1 MTQPVLSADSIL
13 GVHMKT
19 NGAQHPK
26 LKELFFPSCE
36 LPRDGSPLPD
46 RVARF
51 TSVFW
56 VAQIFVSET
65 QKHWKAVNFANSHG
79 TKQPASFFYSQV
91 EKDALKA
98 DRAAKLKA
106 AREKSLEETKGLRD
120 KKRAEKEGAV
130 QRKRTERK
138 AVRFDIT
145 GCNCVGVVCPGC
157 SI

>member
-56 VAQIFVSET
+56 VAHIFVSET

-91 EKDALKA
+91 EQDALKA
-98 DRAAKLKA
+98 DRDAKLKA
-106 AREKSLEETKGLRD
+106 ARETTLRETKGDRD
-120 KKRAEKEGAV
+120 KKRAEKEKAAN
-130 QRKRTERK
+130 RKRTERK
-138 AVRFDIT
+138 KV
-145 GCNCVGVVCPGC
+145 
-157 SI
+157 

>member
-1 MTQPVLSADSIL
+1 
-13 GVHMKT
+13 MKT

-46 RVARF
+46 RVPRF

-56 VAQIFVSET
+56 VAHIFVSET

-91 EKDALKA
+91 EQDALKA
-98 DRAAKLKA
+98 DRDAKLKA
-106 AREKSLEETKGLRD
+106 ARETTLRETKGDRD
-120 KKRAEKEGAV
+120 KKRAEKEKAAN
-130 QRKRTERK
+130 RKRTERK
-138 AVRFDIT
+138 KV
-145 GCNCVGVVCPGC
+145 
-157 SI
+157 

>member
-1 MTQPVLSADSIL
+1 
-13 GVHMKT
+13 MKT

-56 VAQIFVSET
+56 VAHIFVSET

-91 EKDALKA
+91 EQDALKA
-98 DRAAKLKA
+98 DRDAKLKA
-106 AREKSLEETKGLRD
+106 ARETTLRETKGDRD
-120 KKRAEKEGAV
+120 KKRAEKEKAAN
-130 QRKRTERK
+130 RKRTERK
-138 AVRFDIT
+138 KV
-145 GCNCVGVVCPGC
+145 
-157 SI
+157 

>member
-36 LPRDGSPLPD
+36 LPRDGSPIPD

-56 VAQIFVSET
+56 VAHIFVSET

-91 EKDALKA
+91 EQDALKA
-98 DRAAKLKA
+98 DRDAKLKA
-106 AREKSLEETKGLRD
+106 ARETTLRETKGDRD
-120 KKRAEKEGAV
+120 KKRAEKEKAAN
-130 QRKRTERK
+130 RKRTERK
-138 AVRFDIT
+138 KV
-145 GCNCVGVVCPGC
+145 
-157 SI
+157 

>member
-1 MTQPVLSADSIL
+1 
-13 GVHMKT
+13 MKT

-91 EKDALKA
+91 DKDAQKA
-98 DRAAKLKA
+98 DRAAKLKV

>member
-26 LKELFFPSCE
+26 LKELFFPSARE
-36 LPRDGSPLPD
+36 DSPLSD

-56 VAQIFVSET
+56 VAQILVSET
-65 QKHWKAVNFANSHG
+65 QKHWKAVNSARKHG
-79 TKQPASFFYSQV
+79 TKQPAPFFFSQE

-98 DRAAKLKA
+98 AKDQQLKDARTKSLQETEA
-106 AREKSLEETKGLRD
+106 ARE
-120 KKRAEKEGAV
+120 KKRAEKAAAT
-130 QRKRTERK
+130 KRQKTHR
-138 AVRFDIT
+138 A
-145 GCNCVGVVCPGC
+145 GV
-157 SI
+157 